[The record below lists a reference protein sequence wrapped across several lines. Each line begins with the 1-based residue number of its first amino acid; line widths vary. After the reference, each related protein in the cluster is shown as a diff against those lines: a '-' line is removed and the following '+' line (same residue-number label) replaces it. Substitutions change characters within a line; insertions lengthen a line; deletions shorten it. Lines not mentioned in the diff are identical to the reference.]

1 MELKTLKKFTEFLNI
16 AKKLNSIGIVPLLL
30 GSSGLEY
37 LTGKDFKSEDIDI
50 HVPGDPRGWEAPDDK
65 RIYNWHLI
73 ERTMNELG
81 YQLQD
86 VHEHSFNNG
95 IYNVEFGTLNSLPDF
110 ADIALN
116 ELVKQHDQGISFLT
130 PTLEQ
135 YLKIYQSS
143 ASDPYR
149 NKIDSN
155 RDKSKIDY
163 LKSIID

>member
-1 MELKTLKKFTEFLNI
+1 MELKILKKFEEFLNI
-16 AKKLNSIGIVPLLL
+16 AKKINSIHIVPLLL
-30 GSSGLEY
+30 GSCGLEY

-50 HVPGDPRGWEAPDDK
+50 HVPGDPRGWEAPDET

-73 ERTMNELG
+73 EIAMKELG
-81 YQLQD
+81 YRLED

-110 ADIALN
+110 ANIELKD
-116 ELVKQHDQGISFLT
+116 LVKQNFRGIFFLT
-130 PTLEQ
+130 PTFEQ

-143 ASDPYR
+143 ANDPYR
-149 NKIDSN
+149 NKIDSS
-155 RDKSKIDY
+155 RDKAKIDY